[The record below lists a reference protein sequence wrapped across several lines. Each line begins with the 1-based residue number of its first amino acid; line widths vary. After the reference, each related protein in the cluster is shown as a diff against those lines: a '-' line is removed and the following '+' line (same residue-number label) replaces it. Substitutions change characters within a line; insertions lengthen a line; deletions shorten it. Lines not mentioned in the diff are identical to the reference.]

1 MKHNPKHI
9 LHVVNIYFVLPYFI
23 GGQFRHFANKGYKMF
38 AACSKSEYL
47 ENYAKENGFQY
58 LETPVCRSVSI
69 SNDLKSIRNVYRYIR
84 KNQIGIVVGHTPK
97 GALIAMVASW
107 LARVP
112 KRIYFRH
119 GLVYETSHGLKRF
132 ILISVDR
139 LASALATK
147 VVCVSPSVMRRSIE
161 DKLCPASKMII
172 LSKGTCNGIDT
183 LGKFNPANINAE
195 KLAVLKNKYGI
206 KESDWVIGYTG
217 RLVRDK
223 GIIELVR
230 ALDYLKGQN
239 YKLLLMGMFE
249 QRDALPED
257 VQQKILHDERV
268 VYTGFINENQEYFY
282 AMMNV
287 YVLPSYREG
296 FPTGC
301 LEAQSMGI
309 PVITTTSTGCI
320 DAIQDGVTGL
330 RTKIDAVD
338 IATQIATVREKH
350 LDTGMSSEAR
360 KWVMDNFEEH
370 HIWDEVEQ
378 LYL

>member
-1 MKHNPKHI
+1 MKHNSKNI

-23 GGQFRHFANKGYKMF
+23 GGQFKHFASKGYRMF
-38 AACSKSEYL
+38 AACSESEYL
-47 ENYAKENGFQY
+47 EKYAHDNGFSY
-58 LETPVCRSVSI
+58 IATPICRSVAPGKDLQSI
-69 SNDLKSIRNVYRYIR
+69 WNVYRYIR
-84 KNQIGIVVGHTPK
+84 QNEIGVVEGHTPK
-97 GALIAMVASW
+97 GGMIAMVAAW

-112 KRIYFRH
+112 RRIYFRH

-147 VVCVSPSVMRRSIE
+147 VVCVSPSVLRRSIE
-161 DKLCPASKMII
+161 DRLCPAGKMTIF
-172 LSKGTCNGIDT
+172 LKGTCNGVDT
-183 LGKFNPANINAE
+183 QGKFNPQNIDAG
-195 KLAVLKNKYGI
+195 KLAALKEKYSI
-206 KESDWVIGYTG
+206 KATDWVIGYTG

-230 ALDYLKGQN
+230 ALDVLKEKN

-249 QRDALPED
+249 RRDALPED
-257 VQQKILHDERV
+257 VQQKILHDDRV
-268 VYTGFINENQEYFY
+268 VYTGFINEDQEYFY

-320 DAIQDGVTGL
+320 DAIEEGVTGL
-330 RTKIDAVD
+330 RTRIDAND
-338 IATQIATVREKH
+338 IARQVETVRTRH
-350 LDTGMSSEAR
+350 LDTTMSATAR
-360 KWVMDNFEEH
+360 QWVVDNFDEH
-370 HIWDEVEQ
+370 RIWDKIEQ